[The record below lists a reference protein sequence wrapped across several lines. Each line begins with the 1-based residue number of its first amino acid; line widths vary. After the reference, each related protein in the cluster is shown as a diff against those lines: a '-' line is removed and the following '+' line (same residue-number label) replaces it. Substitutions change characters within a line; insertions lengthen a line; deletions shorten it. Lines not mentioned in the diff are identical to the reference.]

1 MLTHICRLFD
11 GKRRFPFDNQAVE
24 VFLEQGL
31 DSFGE
36 ISDDLRIQIV
46 DLVQNAEGAVLED
59 RVSV

>member
-11 GKRRFPFDNQAVE
+11 SKRRFPLNDQTIE

-36 ISDDLRIQIV
+36 IPDDLRIQIV